1 MHEFS
6 DEFLNYQ
13 FLKTTE
19 NTERTYISGT
29 LEIMKKPV
37 NNPNVDNFLKIQYI
51 REILKT
57 ALLTRIAEI
66 LSSQKLFRL
75 T

>member
-37 NNPNVDNFLKIQYI
+37 NNPNVDNFLKI
-51 REILKT
+51 
-57 ALLTRIAEI
+57 
-66 LSSQKLFRL
+66 
-75 T
+75 